1 MFVVMAF
8 VNPIHGKEDEM
19 VRRMRSFRSVLQIQ
33 SGLVKT
39 FVLKERDGKTLVGI
53 SMWTDEA
60 AYKKA
65 MASMQAP
72 AQSTPPDRLRESPP
86 TMREF
91 SEI

>member
-8 VNPIHGKEDEM
+8 VNLIPGKENEM
-19 VRRMRSFRSVLQIQ
+19 VNRMRSFRSVLQTQ

-39 FVLKERDGKTLVGI
+39 FVLKERGEKTLVGI

-72 AQSTPPDRLRESPP
+72 PPITPPERLRESPP

-91 SEI
+91 FEI